1 MVDERESPSAE
12 WREVYREMEA
22 DPSAEEATRPCPDCG
37 HTCENVLRDVYECE
51 EHGVFR
57 ASADAEDDAAS
68 LEGSADETA
77 VTDETAPE
85 ETVTD
90 DAETT
95 IAADAD
101 ETAPEEAEQ
110 TDADVTPD
118 DSNEVE
124 NSDEVESRAREPA
137 D

>member
-1 MVDERESPSAE
+1 MVDERESPSAG

-22 DPSAEEATRPCPDCG
+22 DPSAEEATHPCPDCG
-37 HTCENVLRDVYECE
+37 RTCENVFRDVYECE

-57 ASADAEDDAAS
+57 ASADADDDAES
-68 LEGSADETA
+68 LQGS
-77 VTDETAPE
+77 TDETAS
-85 ETVTD
+85 D

-101 ETAPEEAEQ
+101 ETAPEETV
-110 TDADVTPD
+110 TDAAADAPGDAD
-118 DSNEVE
+118 DVE
-124 NSDEVESRAREPA
+124 NPDKVESRAREPA